1 MFLIVAAAAISNL
14 FGLEIITY
22 YIYTG
27 IIIFTILFN
36 EAMLPLFPIPCV
48 AYMTFAKRNNPL
60 SVEKT
65 STFLHNSSAIH
76 MLIIG
81 ITISIFVIPRII
93 HDIVKNKD
101 RRKMPK
107 LLYGF
112 IALGLSYILGGIFSK
127 AYGFRTAFF
136 GLVEILTLSFTYF
149 CFYFTVDWKKVDKNY
164 FPLLFT
170 TIGFLMVVEVLNMLI
185 EGGFFSTIG
194 EFSRGNLY
202 TGWGHYNNVGGI
214 CVLTIPAPFYF
225 ACTKKNGFLYSLIG
239 TLFLLFT
246 ILTQSRNSMLMGS
259 IIYCICALITLI
271 KSEKKE
277 KIKHL
282 ITYSILLT
290 SIIVI
295 MILFKERIM
304 DMFSSIYNVGT
315 DDNGRIEI
323 YKDGLTQF
331 KDYPIFGNG
340 FYECKAFQWGVTTE
354 NTFIPPRYHNT
365 YIQILASCGIVG
377 IITYLYHRYQTIKLF
392 YKNKDLNSI
401 FIMITLL
408 GLILIGFL
416 DCHFH
421 NLGPGFIYSALLLLA
436 EKVYYKKDTL

>member
-1 MFLIVAAAAISNL
+1 MLINIINNKLINTLKQFLNSKWMMFLIVAAAAISNL

-149 CFYFTVDWKKVDKNY
+149 CLHNFYSYIAFSMHNNVVINY
-164 FPLLFT
+164 
-170 TIGFLMVVEVLNMLI
+170 
-185 EGGFFSTIG
+185 
-194 EFSRGNLY
+194 GNL
-202 TGWGHYNNVGGI
+202 I
-214 CVLTIPAPFYF
+214 
-225 ACTKKNGFLYSLIG
+225 S
-239 TLFLLFT
+239 TLSTFF
-246 ILTQSRNSMLMGS
+246 
-259 IIYCICALITLI
+259 
-271 KSEKKE
+271 
-277 KIKHL
+277 
-282 ITYSILLT
+282 
-290 SIIVI
+290 
-295 MILFKERIM
+295 
-304 DMFSSIYNVGT
+304 
-315 DDNGRIEI
+315 
-323 YKDGLTQF
+323 GL
-331 KDYPIFGNG
+331 
-340 FYECKAFQWGVTTE
+340 
-354 NTFIPPRYHNT
+354 
-365 YIQILASCGIVG
+365 S
-377 IITYLYHRYQTIKLF
+377 QT
-392 YKNKDLNSI
+392 
-401 FIMITLL
+401 
-408 GLILIGFL
+408 
-416 DCHFH
+416 
-421 NLGPGFIYSALLLLA
+421 
-436 EKVYYKKDTL
+436 EKVFGCNKKSVCYNSFCIR